1 MKIRDVM
8 TSDVETCHPDTDLAT
23 VVRMMWD
30 RDCGFIPVI
39 DATGLLRGVVT
50 DRDICIASA
59 TRRVLP
65 EYMSAHQAMTHPV
78 HACVPDDEV
87 ADALRA
93 MKQYKVRRMPVID
106 SNGAVKGVISMNDIV
121 LASQQGLGPDAKD
134 IVATLAAICVHRT
147 LTPEAPPAPG
157 KPAVV

>member
-8 TSDVETCHPDTDLAT
+8 TPDVETCHPNTDLAT

-30 RDCGFIPVI
+30 RDCGFIPVV
-39 DATGLLRGVVT
+39 DAAGILRGVVT

-59 TRRVLP
+59 TRHVLP

-78 HACVPDDEV
+78 HACVPDDDIT
-87 ADALRA
+87 DALRA

-106 SNGAVKGVISMNDIV
+106 LDGGVKGVISMNDIV
-121 LASQQGLGPDAKD
+121 LASEQGLGPDAKE
-134 IVATLAAICVHRT
+134 IVSTLAAICVHRM
-147 LTPEAPPAPG
+147 LTPETPG
-157 KPAVV
+157 THTRQL

>member
-1 MKIRDVM
+1 MKIRDLM
-8 TSDVETCHPDTDLAT
+8 TTDVETCRPDTDLAT

-30 RDCGFIPVI
+30 RDCGFIPVV
-39 DATGLLRGVVT
+39 DTAGALRGVLT

-78 HACVPDDEV
+78 HACLPDDDV
-87 ADALRA
+87 TDALAA

-106 SNGAVKGVISMNDIV
+106 SRAAVKGVISMNDIV
-121 LASQQGLGPDAKD
+121 LASEQGLGPDAKE
-134 IVATLAAICVHRT
+134 IVSTLAAICAHRT
-147 LTPEAPPAPG
+147 LTPG
-157 KPAVV
+157 TPAVV